1 MDRLE
6 QSWYEEVYEVGELK
20 GFEGLSLELFADS
33 YVEMKRN
40 IYERERIKN
49 DSEDI
54 AFLSKYIYNNN

>member
-6 QSWYEEVYEVGELK
+6 QSWYEEGYEVGELK

-33 YVEMKRN
+33 YVEMKKN

>member
-1 MDRLE
+1 MRGQEQAWLE
-6 QSWYEEVYEVGELK
+6 EGYEVGELK

-33 YVEMKRN
+33 YVEMKKN

>member
-6 QSWYEEVYEVGELK
+6 QSWYEEGYEVGELK